1 MLGVGWVKYF
11 SQILLTVSKR
21 ESQMIG
27 ETRCMIT
34 ENKVLETLSDFPQ
47 FHTYIKYDMFAVI
60 TLEPPISPP
69 QLILPLDKC
78 SFGNFYED

>member
-1 MLGVGWVKYF
+1 MGVGWVKYF

-34 ENKVLETLSDFPQ
+34 ENKVLETLSDFPH
-47 FHTYIKYDMFAVI
+47 FYTYIKYDMFAVI
-60 TLEPPISPP
+60 TLEPAISLP
-69 QLILPLDKC
+69 QLILPLHKC
-78 SFGNFYED
+78 SFGNLDED